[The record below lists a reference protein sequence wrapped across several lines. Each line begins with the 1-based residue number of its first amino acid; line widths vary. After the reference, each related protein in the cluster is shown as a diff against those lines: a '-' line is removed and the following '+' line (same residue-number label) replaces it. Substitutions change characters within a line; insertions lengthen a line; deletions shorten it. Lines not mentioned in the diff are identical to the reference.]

1 MGKRGSMRNSVLD
14 WWQTVLDE
22 TKELVDDGIDRAR
35 DDDDAGVAGDVAE
48 LRQAVAMLNAKLDSL
63 LGPGGKPPGK
73 PAA

>member
-63 LGPGGKPPGK
+63 LGPGGKPTGK
-73 PAA
+73 PGA